1 MDWQALL
8 DEDWVFY
15 FLLPGIAAAVLG
27 IVSWYAD
34 RRRMNRSN
42 PDAVGWLPW
51 RDMAFWA
58 SFAAVIL
65 FGAALRGYLSSGL
78 A

>member
-1 MDWQALL
+1 MDWQALM

-15 FLLPGIAAAVLG
+15 FLLPGIAAAMLG

-34 RRRMNRSN
+34 RRRMKRSD

-65 FGAALRGYLSSGL
+65 FGAAFRGYLASGL